1 MAGGSYRTLIAAAW
15 LGAAT
20 IAAAQNPPSP
30 RPPVTPAR
38 PDSARRDS
46 LARQLVLDEMF
57 PAGNSA
63 MAPRAVLTEG
73 VVYRLE
79 IQPAEALVSVTS
91 VRHPS
96 LPPLFLVP
104 VEGGGPVG
112 ENQTAAFLL
121 VPRSTDE
128 YRLTAQV
135 TGNEPVRLRVWT
147 DPKEMARYTRI
158 RAEGFR
164 LPTLAA
170 AVHVMYLSRFRDA
183 YASPFDT
190 LYGYTTEP
198 QAAVGLKGCLAVVPN
213 GRLLPDRL
221 GGCALA
227 LTFWRRGAGRNFY
240 SIGIEPEV
248 VVIRR
253 PSSELSLSPQLAF
266 GNTTGGAPRAAYVFI
281 GAGGRY
287 GWQISRS
294 PSIGFQL
301 EATLLDVRSLPNSYN
316 PSRVSALALSL
327 GAGLIFPL

>member
-1 MAGGSYRTLIAAAW
+1 MDRGPHRTLIAAA
-15 LGAAT
+15 LLATASAAL
-20 IAAAQNPPSP
+20 AQDP
-30 RPPVTPAR
+30 PPVPPAR
-38 PDSARRDS
+38 ADTARRDT
-46 LARQLVLDEMF
+46 LARELVLDEMF

-63 MAPRAVLTEG
+63 MAPRAMLTEG

-79 IQPAEALVSVTS
+79 IQPAEAFVSVTS
-91 VRHPS
+91 VRRPS

-104 VEGGGPVG
+104 LEGGGPVG
-112 ENQTAAFLL
+112 GNQTASFLL
-121 VPRSTDE
+121 VPRSTE
-128 YRLTAQV
+128 VYRFTAQV
-135 TGNEPVRLRVWT
+135 TGNAPVRLRVWT

-170 AVHVMYLSRFRDA
+170 AAQVTYLTPFRDA
-183 YASPFDT
+183 YPSPFDT
-190 LYGYTTEP
+190 LYGYTTTP

-213 GRLLPDRL
+213 GRILPDRV

-248 VVIRR
+248 VVLRR
-253 PSSELSLSPQLAF
+253 PGSELSVSPRLAF
-266 GNTTGGAPRAAYVFI
+266 GNTTGGAPRASYVFI
-281 GAGGRY
+281 GAGARY

-294 PSIGFQL
+294 PSVALQL
-301 EATLLDVRSLPNSYN
+301 EATLVDVRSLPNSYN
-316 PSRVSALALSL
+316 PSRVSALALAL